1 MPELTLNPLPK
12 STENKQTPG
21 LVYMRKKEIET
32 DRERE
37 KGRREKRKKY
47 YK

>member
-37 KGRREKRKKY
+37 RKEGKKEKIL
-47 YK
+47 